1 MNQLLR
7 DVESVLG
14 GPPSFKEEMSWC
26 IYSGSTSPPPS
37 PTPCIISC
45 VIFLDSGS
53 NLWFN
58 YNNKLIK
65 GSKGKLV
72 IFPSHFIYSNKIFN
86 QNKNLFILNHIN
98 IQL

>member
-1 MNQLLR
+1 MLR
-7 DVESVLG
+7 DVESVSG
-14 GPPSFKEEMSWC
+14 GPPEFKEEMGWC
-26 IYSGSTSPPPS
+26 IYSGASKWTMEGAG
-37 PTPCIISC
+37 IISC

-72 IFPSHFIYSNKIFN
+72 IFPSHFIYSNKILN
-86 QNKNLFILNHIN
+86 TNKNLYIINHIN